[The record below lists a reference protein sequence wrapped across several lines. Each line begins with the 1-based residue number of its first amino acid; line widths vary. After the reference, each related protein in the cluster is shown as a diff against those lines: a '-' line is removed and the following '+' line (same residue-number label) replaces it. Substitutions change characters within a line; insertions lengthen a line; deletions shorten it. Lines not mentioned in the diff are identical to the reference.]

1 MNKLAATPMRIL
13 TMLAFAGSCVGLLIF
28 LWISFGGGT
37 PFAPE
42 GYRLNAEFSQAVEL
56 GTQAD
61 VRISGVGVG
70 KVISVGLDP
79 HTGLTRAV
87 MQIDTRFAPRPVD
100 TRAILRA
107 KTLLGETYVELTP
120 GSRTGPKLPDGA
132 TLPRGRIAPTVQL
145 DQILSTFDPGTRR
158 AFEVWQQ
165 QEGTALTGRGEDLN
179 AAVADLYPFATNVDR
194 VLGVLNRQSA
204 ATTTLLR
211 DTGVVF
217 SALGRSPAQL
227 QGFITNANTVFA
239 ATAARNVALA
249 ETIKAFPAFLVQTRS
264 TVNRVTRFSQ
274 TAKPLIDEFRPA
286 AVQLSPALK
295 SLAVLAPE
303 LRDLTVS
310 IGPLT
315 AASKAGIP
323 ALERVLDGSVPFLA
337 RAKPYLGGLV
347 PVINYINAYRREL
360 AGFFANS
367 TAATQ
372 GTLPDLAG
380 SKLFHY
386 VRVSNPVNPETLTA
400 YASRLSSNR
409 GNPYMAPGGYA
420 NLLQGLQVFG
430 GYLCT
435 STPLPTIGPTILSS
449 LATVLTNDYFTANP
463 GGPPCKAQAPLG
475 TLTTGQPQ
483 TFPHLTALP

>member
-1 MNKLAATPMRIL
+1 MRIL
-13 TMLAFAGSCVGLLIF
+13 TMLAFTGSCVGLLIF
-28 LWISFGGGT
+28 LWISFGGST

-61 VRISGVGVG
+61 VRISGVDVG
-70 KVISVGLDP
+70 KVVSVGLDP

-87 MQIDTRFAPRPVD
+87 MQIATRFAPRPVD

-120 GSRTGPKLPDGA
+120 GSRTGPKLADEA
-132 TLPRGRIAPTVQL
+132 TLTRGQIAPTVQL

-179 AAVADLYPFATNVDR
+179 AALADLYPFATNVDR
-194 VLGVLNRQSA
+194 VLAVLNRQSA

-217 SALGRSPAQL
+217 SALSRSPAQL
-227 QGFITNANTVFA
+227 QGFITNSNAVFA
-239 ATAARNVALA
+239 ATAARNIALA
-249 ETIKAFPAFLVQTRS
+249 ATIKAFPAFLVQTRS
-264 TVNRVTRFSQ
+264 TINRVTRFAQ

-286 AVQLSPALK
+286 AVQLSPALQ

-303 LRDLTVS
+303 LRDLTVN

-315 AASKAGIP
+315 SASKAGIP

-347 PVINYINAYRREL
+347 PVINYINVYRREL

-372 GTLPDLAG
+372 GTLPGVAG
-380 SKLFHY
+380 SKLYHY
-386 VRVSNPVNPETLTA
+386 VRVSNPVNPETLTE
-400 YASRLSSNR
+400 YKGRLSSNR
-409 GNPYMAPGGYA
+409 GNPYMAPGGYS

-435 STPLPTIGPTILSS
+435 SHPLPTIGPTIPSS
-449 LATVLTNDYFTANP
+449 LVGVLNADYFTSNP

-475 TLTTGQPQ
+475 ALTTGQPQ
-483 TFPHLTALP
+483 AFPHLTALP